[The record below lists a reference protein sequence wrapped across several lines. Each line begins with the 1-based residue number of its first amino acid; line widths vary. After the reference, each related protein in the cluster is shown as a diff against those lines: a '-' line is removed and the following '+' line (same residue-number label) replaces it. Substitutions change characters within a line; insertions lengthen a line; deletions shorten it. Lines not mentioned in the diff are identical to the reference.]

1 MSVILLFLLS
11 SSVFAASSSATN
23 NIHTMR
29 IGVTE
34 QLDSLSP
41 IVSYT
46 CTGFETFLA
55 LYDPLVKFDE
65 NLKPSPDIAKDWKL
79 SDDQLT
85 WTFHLR
91 DDVKFHD
98 GVPLTSADVKFSY
111 DTIAETGMGMYTTFT
126 DGIASIEC
134 PDKYTVVIHTK
145 KPKANM
151 LMSTVPILPEHIW
164 KDVSKKDLETWPNSN
179 PIGSGPFKFDEYK
192 QGQYLKLKA
201 NDDYFLGRPHIDEIV
216 YVFYANKDTM
226 AQALK
231 LGEIDAAT
239 NLSPTQKKSLE
250 SDKNIQVISAQMKG
264 FTDIGFNCWTDPKS
278 KGNKLL
284 LDKNI
289 RQAIEWAINKQQ
301 IIDVAYSGEGT
312 VGTTIVDPTD
322 YYHYQ
327 PPANE
332 LIGNNVE
339 KAKEIL
345 SADGYKNINGD
356 GIREDSKGN
365 QLSFTLAV
373 ISDKTEDVKAA
384 QMVAGMVKA
393 AGIKL
398 SVETFDQSVVS
409 DKIAKADYDLFVWG
423 WEADVD
429 PTTILAVVTSK
440 EIGNMSE
447 TYYQNPTYDKLH
459 DEQQAIMDEAGRRD
473 VVGQMQKI
481 LYDDVPYIVLNYDT
495 SVQAVRTDKW
505 TGWKQIPKGGPFF
518 LGATNINYLN
528 VLPVEAAVPAAAAPA
543 NTKAST
549 GSSDKGLIIGGV
561 IIIVIAIAV
570 IAWKRRKPEDEE

>member
-23 NIHTMR
+23 NIHTLR

-46 CTGFETFLA
+46 CTGFEAFLA

-79 SDDQLT
+79 SADQLT

-98 GVPLTSADVKFSY
+98 GVPLTSADVKFTY
-111 DTIAETGMGMYTTFT
+111 DTIAETGMGMYSTFA

-164 KDVSKKDLETWPNSN
+164 KNVSKKDLETWPNSN
-179 PIGSGPFKFDEYK
+179 PIGTGPFKFDEYK

-278 KGNKLL
+278 KGNKLI

-312 VGTTIVDPTD
+312 VGTTLIDPTD
-322 YYHYQ
+322 YYHYP
-327 PPANE
+327 PPAEE
-332 LIGNNVE
+332 LMNNNVE

-345 SADGYKNINGD
+345 SAAGYKDINGD

-373 ISDKTEDVKAA
+373 IADKTEDVKAA
-384 QMVAGMVKA
+384 QMIAGMVKD

-409 DKIAKADYDLFVWG
+409 DKLANANYDLFIWG
-423 WEADVD
+423 WSADVD

-440 EIGNMSE
+440 EIGNLSE
-447 TYYQNPTYDKLH
+447 TYYQNTTYDKLF
-459 DEQQAIMDEAGRRD
+459 DEQQTIMDEAGRRD

-481 LYDDVPYIVLNYDT
+481 IYDDVPYIVLNYDT

-505 TGWKQIPKGGPFF
+505 TGWKQTPKGGPFF
-518 LGATNINYLN
+518 LGNTNYNYLN
-528 VLPVEAAVPAAAAPA
+528 VRPVEAASA

-549 GSSDKGLIIGGV
+549 GSSATGLIIGGAV
-561 IIIVIAIAV
+561 IIVIAIAV